1 MFHRPQRPERCR
13 LPSASA
19 RGRAPRVTERQQPC
33 RPSAPNCPPQR
44 SARCGLLQPVVR
56 SLRRNHGRHL
66 QPGERREISET
77 ERVERSGSEPGRA
90 SPIQPLRF
98 RNSYNGEHLDTP
110 DCCDSKQ
117 ECWNCQ
123 AAIRIE
129 CSPHP
134 FKKKPYCDPRE
145 NNYRSKVFH
154 TLTGSNVMKCISFYS
169 FF

>member
-1 MFHRPQRPERCR
+1 M
-13 LPSASA
+13 
-19 RGRAPRVTERQQPC
+19 
-33 RPSAPNCPPQR
+33 
-44 SARCGLLQPVVR
+44 VR
-56 SLRRNHGRHL
+56 SLLQNHGRHL
-66 QPGERREISET
+66 QPGARRVISET
-77 ERVERSGSEPGRA
+77 ERAERSGSEPGRA

-110 DCCDSKQ
+110 ECCDSKQ

-145 NNYRSKVFH
+145 NNYRSKAFH
-154 TLTGSNVMKCISFYS
+154 TLTGSNGMKCISFYVVRKYSTHSAGTCLTYPPNPKKNLMIGKNESS
-169 FF
+169 F